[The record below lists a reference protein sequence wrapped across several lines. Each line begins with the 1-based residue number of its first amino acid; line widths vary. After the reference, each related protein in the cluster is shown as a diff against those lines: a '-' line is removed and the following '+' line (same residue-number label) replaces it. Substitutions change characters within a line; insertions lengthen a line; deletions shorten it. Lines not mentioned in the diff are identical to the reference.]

1 METAYLFC
9 YIIASLAIA
18 VILLTRLL
26 KLNNLI
32 TI

>member
-9 YIIASLAIA
+9 YIIAILTIA
-18 VILLTRLL
+18 VILLTWLL

-32 TI
+32 SI